1 MMRQF
6 KKPSSFQAE
15 LFETHDIT
23 WSMLSEEQRRQ
34 AVELLSKLFLE
45 ALRVEQ
51 THLTQ
56 KVAQETT
63 SE

>member
-1 MMRQF
+1 MKRQLT
-6 KKPSSFQAE
+6 KPSSLQSE

-51 THLTQ
+51 TQLTQ
-56 KVAQETT
+56 KYEPENI